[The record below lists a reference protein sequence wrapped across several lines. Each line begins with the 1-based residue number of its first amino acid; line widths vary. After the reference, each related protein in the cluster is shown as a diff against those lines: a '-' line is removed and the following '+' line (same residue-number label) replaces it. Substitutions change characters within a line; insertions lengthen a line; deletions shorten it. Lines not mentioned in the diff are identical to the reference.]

1 MKYLTQFLRILAFT
15 LAGEL
20 LQRLVP
26 LPIPASV
33 YGLVLLFGAL
43 NTGLVKLEQVKDAG
57 GFLISILPILFVSP
71 AVGILDNW
79 EAIRGALI
87 PILAL
92 TLLSTVLTFGIAGRA
107 TQAVGILDNWE
118 AIRGALIPS
127 LALTLLS
134 TVLTFGIA
142 GRATQAM
149 IGKEEK
155 PNDASGEH

>member
-107 TQAVGILDNWE
+107 TQA
-118 AIRGALIPS
+118 
-127 LALTLLS
+127 
-134 TVLTFGIA
+134 
-142 GRATQAM
+142 M
-149 IGKEEK
+149 MGKEEK
-155 PNDASGEH
+155 PNDTSGEH

>member
-87 PILAL
+87 PIL
-92 TLLSTVLTFGIAGRA
+92 G
-107 TQAVGILDNWE
+107 
-118 AIRGALIPS
+118 
-127 LALTLLS
+127 LTLLS

-149 IGKEEK
+149 MGKEEK

>member
-15 LAGEL
+15 LVGEL

-107 TQAVGILDNWE
+107 TQA
-118 AIRGALIPS
+118 
-127 LALTLLS
+127 
-134 TVLTFGIA
+134 
-142 GRATQAM
+142 M
-149 IGKEEK
+149 MGKEEK
-155 PNDASGEH
+155 PNDGSGEH

>member
-71 AVGILDNW
+71 AVWILDNW

-107 TQAVGILDNWE
+107 TQA
-118 AIRGALIPS
+118 
-127 LALTLLS
+127 
-134 TVLTFGIA
+134 
-142 GRATQAM
+142 M
-149 IGKEEK
+149 MGKEEK

>member
-33 YGLVLLFGAL
+33 YGLVLLFAAL

-107 TQAVGILDNWE
+107 TQA
-118 AIRGALIPS
+118 
-127 LALTLLS
+127 
-134 TVLTFGIA
+134 
-142 GRATQAM
+142 M
-149 IGKEEK
+149 MGKEETT
-155 PNDASGEH
+155 NGTSGEH

>member
-107 TQAVGILDNWE
+107 TQA
-118 AIRGALIPS
+118 
-127 LALTLLS
+127 
-134 TVLTFGIA
+134 
-142 GRATQAM
+142 M
-149 IGKEEK
+149 MGKEE
-155 PNDASGEH
+155 